1 MRSLYVTTVYILFL
15 AFGMAAPFVLSLG
28 YVWVDTFDPQAIAD
42 DLLGQVPVSLIMGAA
57 AIAAF
62 LAFDRRKGGLTLT
75 TILLVVFAI
84 WVTLTTA
91 FLAEVPGA
99 AWYKW
104 NYAFKTICF
113 AAFLPFVFRSRVQ
126 IEAFLQIYLFSLM
139 VHFLPVGIKTII
151 SGGGYGRE
159 LGILSGNSLLAEG
172 STLSAVVLMLVP
184 IILCLRR
191 HTLLIPRTRLVQF
204 GYLGL
209 AAIAVAAAIGT
220 YERTALIGM
229 AVVAVGLWLRS
240 RRKLLFGAVGACA
253 LAVAVAFSGGAW
265 SDRISTVKDFNSESS
280 ALGRILVWKWTLGYV
295 AEHPLGGGFNVY
307 MIDRVEFPPDEAG
320 GAPKVVFRK
329 AFHSVYFELLG
340 EQGIPGLVLFFVL
353 VGVTMVRLQ
362 SVTRMARRRA
372 ELLWARD
379 TAHALQVGLVTILA
393 CGSFVGIA
401 FQPMIYNLLAISAA
415 LHAHARRVCVPEA
428 VPPADGHERIV
439 QLERDA
445 ELVGADYAV

>member
-15 AFGMAAPFVLSLG
+15 AVGAAAPFVLSLG
-28 YVWVDTFDPQAIAD
+28 YVWVDTFDPQVIAS

-57 AIAAF
+57 AIGAF
-62 LAFDRRKGGLTLT
+62 VAFDRRKGRLTLT
-75 TILLVVFAI
+75 SVLLIAFAI
-84 WVTLTTA
+84 WVTLTTS
-91 FLAEVPGA
+91 FLAAVPGP

-113 AAFLPFVFRSRVQ
+113 GAFLPFVFRSRVQ

-139 VHFLPVGIKTII
+139 VHFVPVGLKTCI

-191 HTLLIPRTRLVQF
+191 HTLLLPRTRLVQL
-204 GYLGL
+204 GYLAL
-209 AAIAVAAAIGT
+209 AVLAVAAAVGT

-229 AVVAVGLWLRS
+229 AVVAIGLWLRS
-240 RRKLLFGAVGACA
+240 KRKLLFGAAGLCA
-253 LAVAVAFSGGAW
+253 LAIAVTFSAGAW

-295 AEHPLGGGFNVY
+295 AQHPLGGGFNVY
-307 MIDRVEFPPDEAG
+307 MVDRIEFPPAEP
-320 GAPKVVFRK
+320 GAAPTVVIGK

-340 EQGIPGLVLFFVL
+340 EQGVPGLVIFLTL
-353 VGVTMVRLQ
+353 VCVTMLRLQ
-362 SVTRMARRRA
+362 SVARMARGR
-372 ELLWARD
+372 EDLVWARD
-379 TAHALQVGLVTILA
+379 TAFALQVGLTAILA

-415 LHAHARRVCVPEA
+415 LHAHTKRCCA
-428 VPPADGHERIV
+428 PAGDLVSENWDFTSYGLRSHEP
-439 QLERDA
+439 A
-445 ELVGADYAV
+445 A